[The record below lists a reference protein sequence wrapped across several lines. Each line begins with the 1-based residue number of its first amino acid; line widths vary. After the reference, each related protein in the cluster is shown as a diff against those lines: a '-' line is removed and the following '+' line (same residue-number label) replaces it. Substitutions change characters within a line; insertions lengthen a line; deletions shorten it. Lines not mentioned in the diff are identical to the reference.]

1 MVTCTHPAYL
11 NLHFSGATMSPKA
24 REELLRK
31 LLAAYVEEL
40 QAHRTLWAMPADRTT
55 HLNAWAAARA
65 KVDPK
70 GLRK

>member
-1 MVTCTHPAYL
+1 
-11 NLHFSGATMSPKA
+11 MSPKA